1 MSKHTLLITGLVAGM
16 IIGAMIGAYIQHT
29 HDLAATAHGLQLR
42 PAHNENQMA
51 PDFQLFSLDGR
62 QVKLSDYRGK
72 AVLLNFWASWC
83 GPCKVEMP
91 WFGELQDRYRTQGLE
106 VIGVAADSEDKAK
119 IKSFVEKMHVNY
131 TILVGTDE
139 VSDAYGGIQ
148 GLPTS
153 FYINR
158 DGRIVRQVAG
168 LISEEDMETNIKEAL
183 KGQFQS
189 AAAVNS
195 K

>member
-1 MSKHTLLITGLVAGM
+1 MSKQRFL
-16 IIGAMIGAYIQHT
+16 MIGVVVGIVIGGIFGAHLQRKA
-29 HDLAATAHGLQLR
+29 DLAATAQGLQLG

-51 PDFQLFSLDGR
+51 PDFQLASIDGR

-91 WFGELQDRYRTQGLE
+91 WFTELQDRYRQQGLE
-106 VIGVAADSEDKAK
+106 VIGVAADNEGSDK
-119 IKSFVEKMHVNY
+119 IKNFVEKMHVKY
-131 TILVGTDE
+131 TILLGTDQ

-153 FYINR
+153 FYIDR
-158 DGRIVRQVAG
+158 DGRIVKQVAG
-168 LISEEDMETNIKEAL
+168 LISEDEIEANIKKAL
-183 KGQFQS
+183 QQPLQS
-189 AAAVNS
+189 AAAYAR
-195 K
+195 

>member
-1 MSKHTLLITGLVAGM
+1 
-16 IIGAMIGAYIQHT
+16 MIGVVVGIVIGGIFGAHLQRKA
-29 HDLAATAHGLQLR
+29 DLAATAQGLQLG

-51 PDFQLFSLDGR
+51 PDFQLASIDGR

-91 WFGELQDRYRTQGLE
+91 WFTELQDRYRQQGLE
-106 VIGVAADSEDKAK
+106 VIGVAADNEGSDK
-119 IKSFVEKMHVNY
+119 IKNFVEKMHVKY
-131 TILVGTDE
+131 TILLGTDQ

-153 FYINR
+153 FYIDR
-158 DGRIVRQVAG
+158 DGRIVKQVAG
-168 LISEEDMETNIKEAL
+168 LISEDEIEANIKKAL
-183 KGQFQS
+183 QQPLQS
-189 AAAVNS
+189 AAAYGS
-195 K
+195 R